1 MEWLLCCVDNC
12 GAHKCLCVQYYQPQP
27 YVNHPSLSLSF
38 SLFLSFSLSLPPS
51 LLSLPPLSLTH
62 RVAGEHQIHELRQ
75 LIDDTFQQFALDD
88 SEDDFDLEDCN
99 NSLGGGADSTHN
111 LVLPSLSSSSVGNLR
126 DISDSDVIAPLTS
139 SSSLAVGR
147 GPGLTSSSS
156 LAGPGLTAPSRPSR
170 HSFA

>member
-1 MEWLLCCVDNC
+1 MYNTTNFLVMKNTHTHTHTHL
-12 GAHKCLCVQYYQPQP
+12 
-27 YVNHPSLSLSF
+27 SLSLSD
-38 SLFLSFSLSLPPS
+38 
-51 LLSLPPLSLTH
+51 
-62 RVAGEHQIHELRQ
+62 RVAGEHQIRELRQ

-88 SEDDFDLEDCN
+88 SEDDFDVEDCS

-111 LVLPSLSSSSVGNLR
+111 LGLPSLSSSSVGNLR

-156 LAGPGLTAPSRPSR
+156 LVGYGLTAPSSRPSR

>member
-1 MEWLLCCVDNC
+1 MEWPLCYVDNC
-12 GAHKCLCVQYYQPQP
+12 GAHECLCVQYYQPLG
-27 YVNHPSLSLSF
+27 HKPSLSSLSF
-38 SLFLSFSLSLPPS
+38 SLSHTH
-51 LLSLPPLSLTH
+51 TH
-62 RVAGEHQIHELRQ
+62 RVAGEHQIRELRQ

-126 DISDSDVIAPLTS
+126 DILDSDVIAPLTS
-139 SSSLAVGR
+139 SSSLAMGR